1 MLVRDVLGLP
11 FLTFNIFSMTG
22 LVLVTVLHTFPFVYL
37 LASSALLSVDASY
50 EEAAQ
55 ILGASKLRTALT
67 ITAPLV
73 APAILSGTLLAFV
86 NAIALFGSQAIIG
99 LPGRIVTLPTR
110 IYALFDYP
118 PEYGLASAL
127 SLLFVVI
134 TVVALYLQR
143 AFLARRSYVTLAG
156 KGARPQLMQLG
167 PARWLVFGFVVL
179 AFIVAIVLP
188 YSTLIAVSFSKSW
201 GLDFWKGL
209 TLANYKFILFDYN
222 VTQRAILNS
231 LVLAT
236 VAATIAV
243 LLGAIIG
250 WIDLRT
256 RIPGRKLL
264 DYVALIP
271 LGPARHRHRGG
282 ADPVLAGD
290 AARALRHAGDPAAR
304 LCRPLH
310 SARRAR
316 GEFIAPPDR
325 SVAGGKRADPR
336 RLLAHH
342 HARGD
347 LPLIRPGLF
356 AGWLLVFVPV
366 IQELSASI
374 LLFSSSSITLAVAV
388 YNLYETGYIEPVA
401 ALAIINML
409 IIGAAIFVANKLG
422 GGRIAKPLGRGTRT
436 GVVMASITIKGLTKS
451 FSAGDDA
458 PAAVA
463 DLDLDIKDNQFVTLL
478 GPSGCGKTTTLRMI
492 AGYIVPDA
500 GTIHVNGRLLSGARQ
515 RRAAGSARHGH
526 GVPELRG
533 VAAQDRV
540 RERRVRPEGAEDAV
554 GGGEEEG
561 RATRSRW
568 STSTGLEQRYPNEL
582 SGGQQQRVA
591 LARSL
596 VVEPEILLLDEPLS
610 NLDAKL
616 REQMRVELKRLQRRT
631 GITFVYVTHD
641 QAEALALSDHDRR
654 DPRRPVAAVRHAA
667 GGLRPAGQPRGRRLH
682 GAGQSRARARSP
694 DAGTHRSRRRA
705 EARRFPCPTASRPA
719 TMSRSRSGPKIS
731 ISAPPATARAPPS
744 ASAPSSATSASITP
758 ASTPVRRFGYRPI
771 RARSSR
777 SATRSPIEIDATQC
791 SVFRSSAPESSASK
805 ERAS

>member
-1 MLVRDVLGLP
+1 MSVQAIRAPVQAARVRTRLRLEHFVMGGAILCLIVLVVLPLGSLLIGSLRGEQGLSLDNFSEVISGRLYVNALKNSLILGAWTGLFSLILGVALAWAVARTDVPGKPLMQLTASLSYLSPPFLTAIAFVYLFSPNAGLSNVLMRDVLGLP
-11 FLTFNIFSMTG
+11 WLTFNIFSMPG
-22 LVLVTVLHTFPFVYL
+22 LVIVTVLHTFPFVYL
-37 LASSALLSVDASY
+37 LASSALQSVDASY

-55 ILGASKLRTALT
+55 ILGASKLRTAFS

-167 PARWLVFGFVVL
+167 PMRWVVFGFAIL

-209 TLANYKFILFDYN
+209 TLQNYKFILFEYN

-231 LVLAT
+231 LGLAT

-264 DYVALIP
+264 DYAALIP
-271 LGPARHRHRGG
+271 LGLPGIVVAV
-282 ADPVLAGD
+282 ALIQFWLAMPF
-290 AARALRHAGDPAAR
+290 ALYGTLAI
-304 LCRPLH
+304 L
-310 SARRAR
+310 
-316 GEFIAPPDR
+316 
-325 SVAGGKRADPR
+325 
-336 RLLAHH
+336 LLAYVGRYIPLGVR
-342 HARGD
+342 AANSSLRQIDPSLEESAQILGASWLTTMREIT

-401 ALAIINML
+401 ALAIINMV
-409 IIGAAIFVANKLG
+409 IIGAAILVANKLG
-422 GGRIAKPLGRGTRT
+422 GGKIA
-436 GVVMASITIKGLTKS
+436 
-451 FSAGDDA
+451 
-458 PAAVA
+458 
-463 DLDLDIKDNQFVTLL
+463 
-478 GPSGCGKTTTLRMI
+478 
-492 AGYIVPDA
+492 
-500 GTIHVNGRLLSGARQ
+500 
-515 RRAAGSARHGH
+515 
-526 GVPELRG
+526 
-533 VAAQDRV
+533 
-540 RERRVRPEGAEDAV
+540 
-554 GGGEEEG
+554 
-561 RATRSRW
+561 
-568 STSTGLEQRYPNEL
+568 
-582 SGGQQQRVA
+582 
-591 LARSL
+591 
-596 VVEPEILLLDEPLS
+596 
-610 NLDAKL
+610 
-616 REQMRVELKRLQRRT
+616 
-631 GITFVYVTHD
+631 
-641 QAEALALSDHDRR
+641 
-654 DPRRPVAAVRHAA
+654 
-667 GGLRPAGQPRGRRLH
+667 
-682 GAGQSRARARSP
+682 
-694 DAGTHRSRRRA
+694 
-705 EARRFPCPTASRPA
+705 
-719 TMSRSRSGPKIS
+719 SRSGVNQGL
-731 ISAPPATARAPPS
+731 
-744 ASAPSSATSASITP
+744 AS
-758 ASTPVRRFGYRPI
+758 
-771 RARSSR
+771 
-777 SATRSPIEIDATQC
+777 
-791 SVFRSSAPESSASK
+791 
-805 ERAS
+805 